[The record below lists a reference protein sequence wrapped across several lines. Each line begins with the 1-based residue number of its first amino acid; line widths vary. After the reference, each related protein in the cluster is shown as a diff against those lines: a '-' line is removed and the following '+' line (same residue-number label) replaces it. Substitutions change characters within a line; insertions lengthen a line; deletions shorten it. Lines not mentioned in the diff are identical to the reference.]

1 MDEKKRFAGTSPEDA
16 MQQFTTDITWQE
28 SANNYRAVIH
38 TGQYDIELETVSSPS
53 GGEEGWGFG
62 RTTLR
67 AELPSQTTFR
77 FAIVPEDVLNKI
89 GKLFGMEDVET
100 GYPEFDKK
108 VLVKTNDAKKL
119 RTILAESSV
128 REVFQNLSGYSLH
141 IDKHEGAEGD
151 HLHLVVQHAITDRS
165 EMQRVFNAFNH
176 FLNALHP

>member
-1 MDEKKRFAGTSPEDA
+1 MDEKKRFTGSSTEDA
-16 MQQFTTDITWQE
+16 VEKFTTDITWQE
-28 SANNYRAVIH
+28 SPSNYRGVIH
-38 TGQYDIELETVSSPS
+38 TGQHDVELETISSPS

-67 AELPSQTTFR
+67 AELPSQSTFR

-89 GKLFGMEDVET
+89 GKLFGGQDVEL

-108 VLVKTNDAKKL
+108 VLVKTNDEQKL
-119 RTILAESSV
+119 KSILADASI

-151 HLHLVVQHAITDRS
+151 HLHLVLQHAVTDAT
-165 EMQRVFNAFNH
+165 EMQRIFTAFNH
-176 FLNALHP
+176 FLRALHA